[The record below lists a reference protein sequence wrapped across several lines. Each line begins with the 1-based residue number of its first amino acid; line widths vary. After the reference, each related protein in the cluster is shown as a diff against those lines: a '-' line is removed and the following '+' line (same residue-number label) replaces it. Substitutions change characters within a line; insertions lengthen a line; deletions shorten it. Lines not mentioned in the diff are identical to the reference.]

1 MPLQCGSGC
10 VLRMVVMP
18 KGKPLTQ
25 SEVLR
30 AVEQIFIEE
39 LSILCFIQLPL
50 YSDQFSCPCCWKAP
64 QQHEAA
70 TTMLH
75 YWDGIVQVMNSAW
88 FPIDIM
94 FTIKNKLFNL
104 VCIRPEKFF
113 SQSEM
118 LFLKTLVWLLHIF
131 GGGIYL
137 ATLPHRLGQ
146 QRVVVIGC
154 PFRTSFPSL
163 HRISGA

>member
-18 KGKPLTQ
+18 NGKPLTQ
-25 SEVLR
+25 PEVLR
-30 AVEQIFIEE
+30 AVEQIFIKE
-39 LSILCFIQLPL
+39 LSILCFIQLSL

-88 FPIDIM
+88 FPLDIM
-94 FTIKNKLFNL
+94 FTIENKLFNL
-104 VCIRPEKFF
+104 VCIRPEMFF
-113 SQSEM
+113 SQCEM
-118 LFLKTLVWLLHIF
+118 LFFANFSLALRIF
-131 GGGIYL
+131 GRVIYE

-146 QRVVVIGC
+146 QRAVVMGC
-154 PFRTSFPSL
+154 PFGTFFPSL